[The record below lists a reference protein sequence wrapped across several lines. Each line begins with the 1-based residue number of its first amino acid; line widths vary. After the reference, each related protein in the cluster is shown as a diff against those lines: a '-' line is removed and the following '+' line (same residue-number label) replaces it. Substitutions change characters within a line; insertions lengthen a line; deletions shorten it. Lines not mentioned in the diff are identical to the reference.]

1 MIENEV
7 KFKNINCMKH
17 GFKIDLRFISSS
29 CLDNKSWIISLF
41 PNSIAVYNDVFW
53 IYEKISLKI

>member
-41 PNSIAVYNDVFW
+41 PNSIAVYNDVLW
-53 IYEKISLKI
+53 IFE